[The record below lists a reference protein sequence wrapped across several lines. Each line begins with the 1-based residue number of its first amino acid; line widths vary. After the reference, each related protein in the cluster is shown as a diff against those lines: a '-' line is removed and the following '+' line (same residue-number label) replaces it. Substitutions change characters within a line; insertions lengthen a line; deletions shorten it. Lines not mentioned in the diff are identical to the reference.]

1 MKRKSI
7 LLGTAACLLAVSATA
22 GQAVASGPGRPKSAV
37 AAAPSGFVPSTG
49 SMLHRTAMVNQAT
62 DKAVLT
68 LDQALDIAGRY
79 DLVVVN
85 GPKFTPYIAAMRAA
99 NPSLKVLMYENAAF
113 AQKNQGTTY
122 PTSWYAHGVSG
133 NRVTSKYFGNYFMD
147 IRNPGWAQDGIARC
161 QRDQAANGYDGCYFD
176 MLLPAP
182 LLPGYLTALPV
193 DPRTGQVWT
202 SPAFATAIRDL
213 TDALRAGLPNM
224 PLGGNALTTGG
235 RYFATDGTSN
245 APLLNRLDAGH
256 DEIWLRGGSQSVSK
270 YPTEK
275 EWLLS
280 VNMLVDA
287 GSKGQQVQAQTKLWT
302 TATAA
307 QVAAWH
313 RFVVASFLL
322 GTDGNSYL
330 NFSVN
335 QTLAALTADSPY
347 DRVDVG
353 TPLGGFAKVGGL
365 YQRLFTGGISMV
377 NPTTAAVTV
386 PLTAAYR
393 TLNGVTVTGSLV
405 VGPNS
410 GQVLT
415 TLIGS

>member
-1 MKRKSI
+1 MNRSFAM
-7 LLGTAACLLAVSATA
+7 LGTAACLLVAGSTTGHAAEAGPGRSTLVATA
-22 GQAVASGPGRPKSAV
+22 G
-37 AAAPSGFVPSTG
+37 PSPLVPTAG
-49 SMLHRTAMVNQAT
+49 SMLHRHAMVNQAT

-68 LDQALDIAGRY
+68 LDQALDIARRY

-85 GPKFTPYIAAMRAA
+85 GPKFTPYLASMRTA
-99 NPSLKVLMYENAAF
+99 NPSLRVLMYENAAF
-113 AQKNQGTTY
+113 AQGNEGSTF
-122 PTSWYAHGVSG
+122 PASSYARSLTGAQ
-133 NRVTSKYFGNYFMD
+133 VTSKFGNYLMD
-147 IRNPGWAQDGIARC
+147 IRNSGWAQDDVNRC
-161 QRDQAANGYDGCYFD
+161 KDDLTANQYDGCYFD

-202 SPAFATAIRDL
+202 TPDWTAAISQL
-213 TDALRAGLPNM
+213 ANTLRSGLPNI

-245 APLLNRLDAGH
+245 ASLLGPLDAGH
-256 DEIWLRGGSQSVSK
+256 DEIWLRGGSQSVTK

-275 EWLLS
+275 EWLRS

-287 GSKGQQVQAQTKLWT
+287 GSKGEQVQVQTKLWT

-307 QVAAWH
+307 QAAAWH

-330 NFSVN
+330 NFSLN

-353 TPLGGFAKVGGL
+353 TPVGSFAKAAGV
-365 YQRLFTGGISMV
+365 YQRQFTGGIAMV
-377 NPTTAAVTV
+377 NPTTVSVTV
-386 PLTAAYR
+386 PLSALYR
-393 TLNGVTVTGSLV
+393 TLDGVSVTGSIVL
-405 VGPNS
+405 GPNS

-415 TLIGS
+415 VA